1 MILSGAGKVKA
12 STNRH
17 DKNRFYYSFFLEF
30 YGQTTNVTI
39 VPFGEGEG
47 PMVASSSTG
56 ATTILLGLV

>member
-1 MILSGAGKVKA
+1 MKA

-17 DKNRFYYSFFLEF
+17 GNHKDLFIDFFFELVF